1 MLPSPSLHAS
11 LPPSIPR
18 IVAVG
23 FRRINKLLQ
32 ELAPEF
38 ADRAAVEVL
47 DMGFDQAVARVR
59 ELQRQRPVDVIVAA
73 GSNGAYLRQRLDT
86 PVVLVKVGG
95 FDLMQAL
102 THARRLS
109 ARIGLVTYEGMAPDI
124 TQFDNLFAFGV
135 SQRSYRTEEEAQ
147 ACVRE
152 LQQQGIEVVVGSGV
166 VADLADQHGM
176 TGIFLY
182 SIDAVRGAL
191 EDAVEVARASR
202 IEQAK
207 RERLSTILAQLSD
220 GVIAVDR
227 QEHILT
233 LNPTMAQWLGVTAE
247 QWLGRRLSEVC
258 PELSL
263 QHTLR
268 LGAQDLERIERVKG
282 KTLIVN
288 RIPLIEQGVLTGALL
303 SSQDPI
309 SIQRVDRHIRTRIKP
324 QAQHARYELHQLIGH
339 SQAIARVQRMA
350 SSCARSQATV
360 LLIGE
365 SGTGKEVVA
374 QGIHMASDRRDMPFV
389 AVNCAAVSESLLESE
404 LFGYEEGAF
413 TGARRG
419 GKIGLFEAAHNG
431 TIFLD
436 EVGEMPLSLQTRLL
450 RVLQER
456 EVLRVG
462 ATEPTPVNVRVIAAT
477 HRDLAS
483 HVAEG
488 RFRQDLFYRLN
499 ILRIDMP
506 ALRERAEDV
515 PELAQALHGRVCARL
530 GLHPSATLALLGALI
545 EQSAHYPWPGNVR
558 ELENLIERLVA
569 YAASRSEPI
578 PAWQLAGFVQ
588 DTAPELFMAPTV
600 AVRPS
605 RMLTAGPMPAPSTEP
620 RRPVSLAEIQRV
632 LQACEGDKG
641 RAAQQLGMSRTT
653 LWRKLREA

>member
-1 MLPSPSLHAS
+1 MLPPASLHAA
-11 LPPSIPR
+11 LPTSIPR

-47 DMGFDQAVARVR
+47 DMGFDQAVERVR
-59 ELQRQRPVDVIVAA
+59 TLQRERPVDVIVAA
-73 GSNGAYLRQRLDT
+73 GSNGAYLRQHLDT

-109 ARIGLVTYEGMAPDI
+109 ARIGLVTYEGMAPDLK
-124 TQFDNLFAFGV
+124 QFDNLFEFGV

-152 LQQQGIEVVVGSGV
+152 LQQQGMEVVVGSGV
-166 VADLADQHGM
+166 VADLADQHGL

-227 QEHILT
+227 QERILT

-339 SQAIARVQRMA
+339 SPAIERVQRMA
-350 SSCARSQATV
+350 ASCARSQATV

-483 HVAEG
+483 HVADG

-506 ALRERAEDV
+506 ALRERAQDV
-515 PELAQALHGRVCARL
+515 PELAEALHARVCARL
-530 GLHPSATLALLGALI
+530 GLPPAATALLLSALI
-545 EQSAHYPWPGNVR
+545 AQTTHYPWPGNVR

-569 YAASRSEPI
+569 YAASRTEPI
-578 PAWQLAGFVQ
+578 PAWQLSSFVQ
-588 DTAPELFMAPTV
+588 DTAPELFATATTAATRGRPVIAPPAMSSEARQPV
-600 AVRPS
+600 SADDIQRA
-605 RMLTAGPMPAPSTEP
+605 LTACG
-620 RRPVSLAEIQRV
+620 
-632 LQACEGDKG
+632 GDKG
-641 RAAQQLGMSRTT
+641 RAAQQLGISRTT